1 MRLASEYLKWKYRD
15 VKPQAPHQMTPR
27 ERRANWWHYH
37 KWHVLAGAVLL
48 LCLAH
53 IGYGGWVAKHRG
65 PELQIAYVGAAP
77 LPDETVAA
85 LEEAIAAIGA
95 NCGGPVTCRV
105 NQYLTTDPSGRQ
117 DTALYAYGSAVTL
130 MADLQSCDSYLFL
143 LDEPEAFQNNYQIL
157 RHLDGSLP
165 EEGAKQEKAFCLSWA
180 DCPVLTGL
188 PLGDYEE
195 IILGQQV
202 TGSNQSLFSGLYL
215 ARRGFWTD
223 RTSHDPEGCERLW
236 NALTEGAGE

>member
-1 MRLASEYLKWKYRD
+1 MASEYLKWKYRD
-15 VKPQAPHQMTPR
+15 VKPETPRQMTPQ

-48 LCLAH
+48 LCLAQ
-53 IGYGGWVAKHRG
+53 IGYNGWMAKHRG

-77 LPDETVAA
+77 LPEETVAA
-85 LEEAIAAIGA
+85 LEAALADIGTR
-95 NCGGPVTCRV
+95 CGGPVTCRV
-105 NQYLTTDPSGRQ
+105 NQYLTADPTGQQ
-117 DTALYAYGSAVTL
+117 DTALYAYGSSVTL

-143 LDEPEAFQNNYQIL
+143 LDEPETFQNNYQIL
-157 RHLDGSLP
+157 CHLDGSLP
-165 EEGAKQEKAFCLSWA
+165 EEGMKQEKAFSLSWE

-195 IILGQQV
+195 IILGQEV
-202 TGSNQSLFSGLYL
+202 TGSNQSLLSGLYL

-223 RTSHDPEGCERLW
+223 KTSRDPEGCERLW
-236 NALTEGAGE
+236 SVLTEGAGG